1 MTMSGRLKPLS
12 RLAAMRG
19 RTRKS
24 LLVCV
29 FALTLAGCGGDSGT
43 IPPQDANTLLN
54 ELKAV
59 RTDVESG
66 DCDTAQQHAQ
76 ELIGAVAQLP
86 NDVDPDVASELT
98 KASEHL
104 DQLASTQCT
113 GASGLTG
120 VQPSTSTTSTTT
132 VEPTETS
139 TTETSTTTQEQTS
152 DQPPTE
158 PQGGD
163 NAGQQP
169 PAGGQDQGGQ
179 GGNPTPTPTPTPGGG
194 VPPSGGVTPGGG
206 SGGG

>member
-1 MTMSGRLKPLS
+1 MPIT
-12 RLAAMRG
+12 RLAAMRW

-59 RTDVESG
+59 RSDVEAG
-66 DCDTAQQHAQ
+66 NCDTAQQHAQ

-98 KASEHL
+98 KAADHL
-104 DQLASTQCT
+104 DQLAATQCT
-113 GASGLTG
+113 GTTGLGG
-120 VQPSTSTTSTTT
+120 VQPSTSTTTT
-132 VEPTETS
+132 VAPTETS

-158 PQGGD
+158 PQGGG
-163 NAGQQP
+163 NGQQP

-194 VPPSGGVTPGGG
+194 VPSTGGVTPDGGG
-206 SGGG
+206 GGG